1 MNLFELDR
9 WILVR
14 DAESVRGSVPFR
26 PTHDAVVASSEET
39 GLRLQRRRRQRDFYL
54 ALRDDRGRQQWRVTP
69 YTISRDVADVL
80 SRRRNS
86 DVRISH
92 FASANAGLE
101 ILILD
106 CGRSAW
112 AALNVVPS
120 PDVLMGLFLRFP
132 PPIRFSWPG
141 IVDRH

>member
-1 MNLFELDR
+1 MNLFDLDR

-14 DAESVRGSVPFR
+14 DPESVRGSVPFR
-26 PTHDAVVASSEET
+26 PTHDAVVAWNAET
-39 GLRLQRRRRQRDFYL
+39 GLRLQRRRAQRDFYL
-54 ALRDDRGRQQWRVTP
+54 CLRDDRGPQRWRVSP
-69 YTISRDVADVL
+69 YPISRHVADVL
-80 SRRRNS
+80 CRRRDS

-92 FASANAGLE
+92 FGSASTGLE

-120 PDVLMGLFLRFP
+120 PDILMGLFLRFP

-141 IVDRH
+141 MVDRQ